1 MANHAHNAVEVVW
14 NLIGGI
20 VGEFFRGWKRKVG
33 VLTLVMACVL
43 AMAWLT
49 CLTNPNLINRQFD
62 RMIPY
67 SGGGITLFT
76 DGNRISLVKGEVI
89 TTIDEVETVD
99 NSSHPTTLPE
109 SDQDAS
115 RNDDQSTV
123 GVSQMTVPVRLVNL
137 NLTSIVDIPFWSI
150 VAPLTLV
157 SAFLLRTK
165 PRKSTETTIPEPIPK
180 HET

>member
-1 MANHAHNAVEVVW
+1 M
-14 NLIGGI
+14 
-20 VGEFFRGWKRKVG
+20 GEFFSGWKRKVG

-67 SGGGITLFT
+67 SGGGVTLFT
-76 DGNRISLVKGEVI
+76 DGNRISLVKGELI
-89 TTIDEVETVD
+89 TTIDEVVTID
-99 NSSHPTTLPE
+99 HSSHSTTFHA

-115 RNDDQSTV
+115 QDDDRSTV

-137 NLTSIVDIPFWSI
+137 NLTSVIVIPFWSI
-150 VAPLTLV
+150 VAPLILV
-157 SAFLLRTK
+157 SVLLLLTK
-165 PRKSTETTIPEPIPK
+165 PRKSTEKKIPEPNPQDGP
-180 HET
+180 